1 MSRSR
6 FTVTAVLAALSFSS
20 LLQAAE
26 PVTIR
31 LGDVKGDRYASLR
44 ASGELEHLDYK
55 VELTPFAAG
64 APVLEALNANALDVG
79 FTGDI
84 PFLFVHAA
92 GAQLKAVGAWRYN
105 TATVAL
111 VVPKDSAAQNVSDL
125 KGKRIAVNRGGWGH
139 FLALGLLEKNG
150 LTDKDVTFSF
160 LGPVDGRAALVRGSV
175 DAWVPWEPYT
185 SNAILIDGARVIG
198 DGRGIMSGY
207 SYALASEKA
216 LADADKKAAIG
227 DLLIRLAK
235 AQQWALAHPQQMA
248 DALSE
253 DLNIPQNVAR
263 RWVEEARIQPA
274 ALDEEVATSLQKA
287 ADFFH
292 RHGVLPKQLDVQQAF
307 DFSLAG
313 DVRKAIAEDRHTQ
326 AAR

>member
-1 MSRSR
+1 MSRFR
-6 FTVTAVLAALSFSS
+6 FTAVSLLAALSFSS

-44 ASGELEHLDYK
+44 ASGELENLDYK
-55 VELTPFAAG
+55 VELTAFAAG

-92 GAQLKAVGAWRYN
+92 GAPLKAVGAWRYN

-111 VVPKDSAAQNVSDL
+111 VVPEGSTAQSIKDL

-150 LTDKDVTFSF
+150 LSDKDVEFSF

-185 SNAILIDGARVIG
+185 SNAILIDKARVIG

-207 SYALASEKA
+207 SYALASDKA
-216 LADADKKAAIG
+216 LADAEKKAAIG

-235 AQQWALAHPQQMA
+235 AQEWALAHPQQMA
-248 DALSE
+248 EALAE
-253 DLNIPQNVAR
+253 DLNIPQNVAL
-263 RWVEEARIQPA
+263 RWVKEARIQPA
-274 ALDEEVATSLQKA
+274 SADDEVASSLQKA

-292 RHGVLPKQLDVQQAF
+292 RHGVLPKQLDVRQAF
-307 DFSLAG
+307 DFSLAQG
-313 DVRKAIAEDRHTQ
+313 VRQAIAETD
-326 AAR
+326 AAD

>member
-44 ASGELEHLDYK
+44 ASGELENLDYK

-111 VVPKDSAAQNVSDL
+111 VVPKDSAAQNVADL

-207 SYALASEKA
+207 SYALASEKS

-313 DVRKAIAEDRHTQ
+313 DVRKAIAEDQPQ

>member
-6 FTVTAVLAALSFSS
+6 FIVTAVLAALSFSS

-31 LGDVKGDRYASLR
+31 LGYVKGDRYASLR
-44 ASGELEHLDYK
+44 ASGELENLDYK

-313 DVRKAIAEDRHTQ
+313 DVRKAIAEDQHTQ

>member
-6 FTVTAVLAALSFSS
+6 FIVTAVLAALSFSG

-44 ASGELEHLDYK
+44 ASGELENLDYK

-313 DVRKAIAEDRHTQ
+313 DVRKAIAEDQHTQ

>member
-6 FTVTAVLAALSFSS
+6 FIVTAVLAALSFSG

-44 ASGELEHLDYK
+44 ASGELENLDYK

-111 VVPKDSAAQNVSDL
+111 VVPKDSAAQNVADL

-313 DVRKAIAEDRHTQ
+313 DVRKAIAEDQHTQ

>member
-1 MSRSR
+1 MSRFR
-6 FTVTAVLAALSFSS
+6 FTTVSLLAALSFSS

-44 ASGELEHLDYK
+44 ASGELENLDYK

-111 VVPKDSAAQNVSDL
+111 VVPKDSAAQNVADL

-139 FLALGLLEKNG
+139 FLALGLLERNG

-185 SNAILIDGARVIG
+185 SNAILIDGARVIA

-207 SYALASEKA
+207 SYALASDKV

-227 DLLIRLAK
+227 DLLVRLAK

-274 ALDEEVATSLQKA
+274 ALDEDVATSLQKA

-292 RHGVLPKQLDVQQAF
+292 RHGVLPKKLDVQQAF

-313 DVRKAIAEDRHTQ
+313 DVRKAISEDQPQ

>member
-6 FTVTAVLAALSFSS
+6 FIVTAVLAALSFSS

-44 ASGELEHLDYK
+44 ASGELENLDYK

-111 VVPKDSAAQNVSDL
+111 VVPKDSAALNVSDL

-313 DVRKAIAEDRHTQ
+313 DVRKAIAEDQHTQ